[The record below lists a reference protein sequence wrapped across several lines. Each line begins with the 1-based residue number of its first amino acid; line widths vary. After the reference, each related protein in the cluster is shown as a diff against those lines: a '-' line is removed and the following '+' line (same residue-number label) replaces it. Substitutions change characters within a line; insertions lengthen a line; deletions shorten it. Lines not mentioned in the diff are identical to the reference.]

1 MQNENLI
8 ELKNVSI
15 SFGGVKAVQNVS
27 FGIKRGEIL
36 GLIGPNGSGKSTTV
50 NIISGVCHQD
60 SGQIIFEGTEL
71 TDKHSVAARSK
82 MGIGRTFQ
90 SPKPFANL
98 TVYENVY
105 IAALVKNSKAEAA
118 EKAKYVLELTGLAP
132 FADWN
137 SGKLSIEKR
146 KWLDLARVI
155 CTDPKLLMMD
165 EVMAGLNP
173 KEVDDSL
180 KLVSRINEEGI
191 TILFIEHVMRAV
203 MSVCSDA
210 IVLNEGEL
218 LCRGQPAEVLK
229 RQDVIEAYIGR
240 SAAHNA

>member
-1 MQNENLI
+1 MQNENLV
-8 ELKNVSI
+8 ELRNVSI

-27 FGIKRGEIL
+27 FDIRRGEVL

-50 NIISGVCHQD
+50 NIISGVCKQD
-60 SGQIIFEGTEL
+60 SGEIVFDGRKL
-71 TDKHSVAARSK
+71 TPNMSVATRSK

-98 TVYENVY
+98 TVFENVY
-105 IAALVKNSKAEAA
+105 VAALVKHPKAQAA
-118 EKAKYVLELTGLAP
+118 EQARRVLSLTGLEK
-132 FADWN
+132 FADM
-137 SGKLSIEKR
+137 SSAKLSIEKR

-173 KEVDDSL
+173 KEMEDSL
-180 KLVSRINEEGI
+180 KLVRKINQEGI

-203 MSVCSDA
+203 MSICNDA

-218 LCRGQPAEVLK
+218 LCRGEPAAVLK

-240 SAAHNA
+240 SANGA